1 MNRRNRARGFSL
13 LEAIV
18 ALVVMS
24 LGVMA
29 LFSWINTSLLAM
41 QRAEANERRLQATEL
56 SLEYVKALNP
66 LMQETGTVELGG
78 WRLSWTSTALEPL
91 RRGMDGGGE
100 PGIFEVGL
108 YEVTAVADDGTHEPV
123 VTVLR
128 QTGFRQTTETPEE

>member
-1 MNRRNRARGFSL
+1 MKRRSAAGGFSL

-41 QRAEANERRLQATEL
+41 RRAEANERRLQATDL

-66 LMQETGTVELGG
+66 MVQQAGDVQLGR
-78 WRLSWTSTALEPL
+78 WRLTWTSEPLEPV
-91 RRGMDGGGE
+91 RRGIDGSGE

-108 YEVTAVADDGTHEPV
+108 YQVTTVADDGATEPV

-128 QTGFRQTTETPEE
+128 QAGFRQTAETPAE